1 MQKAV
6 PYRPQLPPAAAAS
19 ESSGPHALAAGDGH
33 GGKFNGTKV
42 NIQRMVMENP
52 VIVFGRYGCCM
63 CHVVTR
69 LLLGLGVNPT
79 LYEVLEEDEAAL
91 VGELSRMVGHNDNNG
106 SNNLQF
112 PTVFVGGRL
121 FGGLDKVMATH
132 ISGELVPILREA
144 GALWL

>member
-1 MQKAV
+1 
-6 PYRPQLPPAAAAS
+6 
-19 ESSGPHALAAGDGH
+19 
-33 GGKFNGTKV
+33 
-42 NIQRMVMENP
+42 
-52 VIVFGRYGCCM
+52 M

-144 GALWL
+144 